1 MGESFEVVLGVFNQT
16 DTRVKKQEGCK
27 SITRIGKAV
36 N

>member
-16 DTRVKKQEGCK
+16 DTRVKKQSCK